1 MRDFLDVNIGVV
13 TEAGRRTADTSTE
26 WSTWG
31 DRIRSAFDL
40 SRYDVRDDTIR
51 ASLETYGSEVEQ
63 GARTVASQVEALGH
77 NTTSAAHTVDN
88 ADTEAADA
96 MARQGRAGG
105 RQADVLRRPING
117 PVPV

>member
-1 MRDFLDVNIGVV
+1 MRDFIDVNIGVV
-13 TEAGRRTADTSTE
+13 TKAGENTAASSTE

-40 SRYDVRDDTIR
+40 SRSDVRDDTVR
-51 ASLETYGSEVEQ
+51 ASLETYGSDVEQ

-77 NTTSAAHTVDN
+77 DTTSAAHTVDN
-88 ADTEAADA
+88 ADAEAADA
-96 MARQGRAGG
+96 LARQGQAGD